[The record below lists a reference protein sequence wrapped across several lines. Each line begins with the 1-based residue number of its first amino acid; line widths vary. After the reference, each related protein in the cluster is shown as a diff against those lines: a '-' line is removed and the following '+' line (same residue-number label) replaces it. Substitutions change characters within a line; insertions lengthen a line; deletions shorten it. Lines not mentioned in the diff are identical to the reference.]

1 MCVVQRSEIWAKF
14 VDTIWVSPLWLSPFL
29 VISLQ
34 FPTVVVAPNFVL
46 WFLMQRKTRFLSKF
60 WLSCVYKSL
69 QNGKLFQ
76 WHFFLSDIHS
86 LPNLSLVT
94 LSVFREFFFF
104 LTIFPVF
111 IIVDCEKFSPL
122 QMISTLSS
130 IKHTR
135 LNIVVRIILKENVQ
149 FKQRFE
155 RREGFSQSDS
165 FFFFFFKASR
175 QTEEDNRSGICWRNS
190 KKSRDW
196 GGVLWSDMCFKNITP
211 VILSIDCIDANIEA
225 KIN

>member
-1 MCVVQRSEIWAKF
+1 MLLVSQSCSLFSSFSLRWTSWSLPPMCVVQRSEIWAKF

-104 LTIFPVF
+104 FNN
-111 IIVDCEKFSPL
+111 FS
-122 QMISTLSS
+122 SV
-130 IKHTR
+130 H
-135 LNIVVRIILKENVQ
+135 N
-149 FKQRFE
+149 
-155 RREGFSQSDS
+155 
-165 FFFFFFKASR
+165 
-175 QTEEDNRSGICWRNS
+175 CW
-190 KKSRDW
+190 
-196 GGVLWSDMCFKNITP
+196 LWE
-211 VILSIDCIDANIEA
+211 V
-225 KIN
+225 